1 MGVNIVDPNS
11 IITSDSFNKLGL
23 NGIPDLSSMYIFVEL
38 TAQRRSGSVL
48 VSDGNSGS
56 NTNRTLE
63 NNQDT
68 ISINMMGFDEK
79 SGNYTTKWTNNI
91 RNNNP
96 ENSEGFG
103 ITEININ
110 TNSSYVPTV
119 DIEFVD
125 IRGSSL
131 FKFGGDSKYAVL
143 FSFPPPIFTLTVKG
157 YYGKALK
164 YKLHLVRQSSRF
176 DSQTGN
182 YYISANFVAQKYAP
196 LTDILFKYIDIV
208 PLIGETNTN
217 DATGLNFNLY
227 QKAKNTRE
235 LIERAKRLYDDLKK
249 FKTGSKV
256 ANDAEI
262 LKSKY
267 LSAKLVIDQ
276 IQPSLEPN
284 VDNQFKGTIGLYIK
298 DDQSDPNP
306 NVNNSRFNLIT
317 SLTDYDNIIKRDSP
331 NYLNKNIKT
340 KLYVAVK
347 IPNQT
352 TAIDPTTSS
361 TLGGLIVAA
370 KGNMANIKDKLLA
383 SVATVDS
390 NITSGDISDP
400 NGKNSILYY
409 DTYYVGIDITNFYIK
424 LYQQTQTFANQSN
437 QKQQEFKNEINAF
450 SAKYLGQVPTIGY
463 IFSVL
468 CNDVDKLFTTL
479 GKVADAGEKHHDTYR
494 SKLINNT
501 LNNDNSKYKKITPF
515 PTVKKLNTV
524 PSVGSGK
531 AIIREE
537 RAYPDD
543 VYTDVTKFPETQFV
557 DDFINA
563 FLKLAKNE
571 SLQEMRD
578 GTDDQGNNRWIPINP
593 LDTEINGNITPI
605 EPYVNDVNRV
615 EILNDFIQRFYI
627 QTQYSYGD
635 LFYKDDST
643 FITNFFG
650 LSGKQQDLIKF
661 LSESEASN
669 MVNSINDTTLLQ
681 YLQQQSTGWKSNIQS
696 FYNQLDKDILIP
708 PVNGTN
714 IYRKIDGNFIDPT
727 TTGNTNFQTLNSTNI
742 SRNRYSSFYKGFDLL
757 NSNQGKPTLRSSDN
771 GSNTSSNGAKPS
783 IVGTFLSE
791 YANGT
796 IKNIFFANVDF
807 DNFTQENIIYT
818 KDKSVDKNPDSSDF
832 CVIPAADGGVPIA
845 IAGALS
851 AHLAI
856 FGVTLSNDYADT
868 HILDFLNDP
877 AVNDFFKAKLIVS
890 LFGHSFSYFENNN
903 FGAKINGKFA
913 FPSIVEVP
921 RFAHL
926 YMGSLAYFFAQGDPA
941 FNDTVASGFTYI
953 KNNHPSIIDSN
964 LVSETKSQEQIKN
977 IGASDQNKLIN
988 YYTDFVNDPTNTGFG
1003 FLKNKF
1009 IALINEVN
1017 ALKNPNKYNEY
1028 SKRLKGI
1035 DLGNTETNF
1044 KPDIV
1049 DVLNEQLY
1057 LINYTQYSFY
1067 PKRDFN
1073 PSFRSIADLNKDTSN
1088 NYSQTNAAYFT
1099 SFFAKLNTL
1108 IGDKLKDIQNLDKKF
1123 QESIADKDI
1132 KLQTYYSFKSL
1143 SDRWILGFGNDPI
1156 LGKVN
1161 NIASSNSVNANNPST
1176 NADATATGLYSQFKF
1191 IDRAGNDISDK
1202 VVIDFSPLIELSKDY
1217 DVSVYTVMSRL
1228 LSLNGFEFFPLQN
1241 FFALDKVDDLNDM
1254 FKISSNKNL
1263 AIKTSPAFVCMYIGG
1278 TSSQLDDS
1286 NSSFPDDGIKTQ
1298 ADIEEVPDFKS
1309 SNVTAFK
1316 VAFAKQNQSIF
1327 TNIELNTNEHKETNE
1342 SLAILSNIAQDQSA
1356 STPVPKAQNL
1366 FSTYEQRSY
1375 SCKVEMLGDIMIQ
1388 PTQYFLL
1395 ENVPMFLGAYLIL
1408 QVQHNI
1414 TANHMK
1420 TSFNGVR
1427 IKRFPQPF
1435 VTDFATS
1442 TGVQGGGSD
1451 QVFSSGTADSNNVN
1465 NINTINPITN
1475 DQNKKLLSP

>member
-48 VSDGNSGS
+48 VSDGSSGS
-56 NTNRTLE
+56 NTNRTLD
-63 NNQDT
+63 NDQD
-68 ISINMMGFDEK
+68 SIRVNMMGFNEK
-79 SGNYTTKWTNNI
+79 TGYYTTQWTNNS

-131 FKFGGDSKYAVL
+131 FKFGGDSKYAAL

-164 YKLHLVRQSSRF
+164 YKLHLVRQSTKF
-176 DSQTGN
+176 DSNTGN

-227 QKAKNTRE
+227 QKARNTRE
-235 LIERAKRLYDDLKK
+235 LIERAKRLYDDLKI

-267 LSAKLVIDQ
+267 LSAQLVIDQ
-276 IQPSLEPN
+276 IQPSLAPN
-284 VDNQFKGTIGLYIK
+284 VDNQFTNTIGLYIK
-298 DDQSDPNP
+298 DNQSDPNP
-306 NVNNSRFNLIT
+306 NVNNNRFTLIT
-317 SLTDYDNIIKRDSP
+317 SLSDYDNIIKRDSP
-331 NYLNKNIKT
+331 NFLNKNIAT
-340 KLYVAVK
+340 RLYVAVK
-347 IPNQT
+347 IANQSSNV
-352 TAIDPTTSS
+352 DPKTSS
-361 TLGGLIVAA
+361 TLGSVILAA
-370 KGNMANIKDKLLA
+370 KDNMGNIKDKLLA
-383 SVATVDS
+383 SVAAVDS

-400 NGKNSILYY
+400 NSSNSILYY

-468 CNDVDKLFTTL
+468 CNDVDNLFTTL
-479 GKVADAGEKHHDTYR
+479 AKVGDAGEKHHDTYR
-494 SKLINNT
+494 SKLISST
-501 LNNDNSKYKKITPF
+501 LNGGDNSKFKKITAF
-515 PTVKKLNTV
+515 PTVKKVSTV
-524 PSVGSGK
+524 QSVSNGS

-543 VYTDVTKFPETQFV
+543 VFTDVTKFPETQFV

-578 GTDDQGNNRWIPINP
+578 GLDDQGNSRWIPINP

-627 QTQYSYGD
+627 QTQFSYGD
-635 LFYKDDST
+635 IFYKDDST
-643 FITNFFG
+643 FISNFFG

-681 YLQQQSTGWKSNIQS
+681 YLQQQSTGWKGNVQS
-696 FYNQLDKDILIP
+696 FYNQLDKDILI
-708 PVNGTN
+708 NGTN
-714 IYRKIDGNFIDPT
+714 IYKKIDGSFIDT
-727 TTGNTNFQTLNSTNI
+727 STTGNTNFLTLNSTNI
-742 SRNRYSSFYKGFDLL
+742 SRNRYSSLYKGFDLL
-757 NSNQGKPTLRSSDN
+757 NSNQGKPVLRNNDD
-771 GSNTSSNGAKPS
+771 GSNKSSNGAKPN
-783 IVGTFLSE
+783 VVDTFLSE
-791 YANGT
+791 YANGF
-796 IKNIFFANVDF
+796 IKNIFFTNVEF
-807 DNFTQENIIYT
+807 DTFTKENIIYT

-832 CVIPAADGGVPIA
+832 CSISAADGGVPRA
-845 IAGALS
+845 IS
-851 AHLAI
+851 NSLAAQLKI
-856 FGVTLSNDYADT
+856 FGVSLSSNVADT
-868 HILDFLNDP
+868 HILSFLTDT
-877 AVNDFFKAKLIVS
+877 AVSDFFKAKFIVS
-890 LFGHSFSYFENNN
+890 LFGKTYAYFDTRSANSDGN
-903 FGAKINGKFA
+903 INSKFA

-921 RFAHL
+921 NFAHL
-926 YMGSLAYFFAQGDPA
+926 YMGSLAYFFAQDDPSL
-941 FNDTVASGFTYI
+941 NASIATDFAYI
-953 KNNHPSIIDSN
+953 QKNHPEIIGTNLIGEANYQQQIKDIGAIDQQN
-964 LVSETKSQEQIKN
+964 LVTFFTN
-977 IGASDQNKLIN
+977 
-988 YYTDFVNDPTNTGFG
+988 FVNDPTGTGFG
-1003 FLKNKF
+1003 AINNQV

-1017 ALKNPNKYNEY
+1017 ALSNPNKSNEY
-1028 SKRLKGI
+1028 YKRLTGT
-1035 DLGNTETNF
+1035 DLGATETNF
-1044 KPDIV
+1044 KPNIV
-1049 DVLNEQLY
+1049 DVLTTQLY
-1057 LINYTQYSFY
+1057 IINYTQYSFY
-1067 PKRDFN
+1067 PNRNIK
-1073 PSFRSIADLNKDTSN
+1073 PSFRSLADLNADTSN
-1088 NYSQTNAAYFT
+1088 NYAQTNAQYFT
-1099 SFFAKLNTL
+1099 SFFSKLNTL

-1123 QESIADKDI
+1123 QESIADKDV

-1156 LGKVN
+1156 LGKVSN
-1161 NIASSNSVNANNPST
+1161 VASTNSINTNNPST
-1176 NADATATGLYSQFKF
+1176 NATASATGLYSQFKF

-1241 FFALDKVDDLNDM
+1241 FFTFDNINDVNDM
-1254 FKISSNKNL
+1254 FKISSTKAL
-1263 AIKTSPAFVCMYIGG
+1263 SVKDTPAFVCMYIGG
-1278 TSSQLDDS
+1278 TSSNLDDS
-1286 NSSFPDDGIKTQ
+1286 NSSFPDDGVKTGEMLQ
-1298 ADIEEVPDFKS
+1298 QLQDFSK

-1388 PTQYFLL
+1388 PTQYFIL

-1427 IKRFPQPF
+1427 IRRFPQPF

-1475 DQNKKLLSP
+1475 DQTSKLLSP